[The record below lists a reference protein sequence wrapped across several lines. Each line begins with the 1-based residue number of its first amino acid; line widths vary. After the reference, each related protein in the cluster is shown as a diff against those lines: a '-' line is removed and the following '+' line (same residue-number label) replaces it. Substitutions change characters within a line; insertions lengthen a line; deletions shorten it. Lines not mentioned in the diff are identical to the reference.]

1 MFFLQ
6 NYKVIRRRRNVRE
19 LLENLLAEITAEK
32 IIEQAGS
39 TSNAITT
46 EFILERYDYFL
57 ELIKLYENSNKER
70 KAKINLK
77 NKTEDILSLFEIT
90 TFLEKTETTLI
101 LMAFKDRYKE
111 LFKSYITRLNLPAL
125 FVIYTHLKTSRE
137 IVVEVAPRL

>member
-1 MFFLQ
+1 M
-6 NYKVIRRRRNVRE
+6 RE

-57 ELIKLYENSNKER
+57 ELIELVNPEVINLYENSNKER

-111 LFKSYITRLNLPAL
+111 LFKSYIARLNLPAL

>member
-1 MFFLQ
+1 M
-6 NYKVIRRRRNVRE
+6 RE

-57 ELIKLYENSNKER
+57 ELIELVNPEVINLYENSNKER